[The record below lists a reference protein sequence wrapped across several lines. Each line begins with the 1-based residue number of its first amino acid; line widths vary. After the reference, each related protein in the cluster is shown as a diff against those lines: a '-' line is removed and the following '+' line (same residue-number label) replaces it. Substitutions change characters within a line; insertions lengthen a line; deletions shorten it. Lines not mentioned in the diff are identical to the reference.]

1 MRMGHLEIRVMEPTH
16 NGEPVLLTASGAS
29 TRVAFPRVDIETDR
43 LRVAWCLI
51 GAGAAT
57 ASGSNR
63 IKHLNAYFTKT
74 ISTLVNRVDN
84 DEMREIASRWGQTV
98 IYKHRNQIS
107 PLAVVA
113 LLVGGKTTD
122 EFGDLVPA
130 YDGMIDPGLQQTAR
144 ILFGHPVS
152 HCGVDQ
158 CGVCRAIATDD
169 WHIAFKLATLDDYEI
184 ALGALIELYLG
195 GLADG
200 LTAQAT
206 TPRAVRPAIGF
217 STAAG
222 TLVAKLPRTPG
233 MIRREDVPPH
243 EFVDRRGWP
252 MMGNVAA
259 KDQLYVYL
267 NDGTKQTHKEYED
280 ENF

>member
-1 MRMGHLEIRVMEPTH
+1 MEPTH
-16 NGEPVLLTASGAS
+16 NGELVLLTASGAS
-29 TRVAFPRVDIETDR
+29 TRVTFPRVDIETDR

-74 ISTLVNRVDN
+74 ISTLVDRVDN

-98 IYKHRNQIS
+98 IYKQRNLIS

-130 YDGMIDPGLQQTAR
+130 YDGMVDPDLQQTAR
-144 ILFGHPVS
+144 TLFGHPVG
-152 HCGVDQ
+152 HCGMDG
-158 CGVCRAIATDD
+158 CGVCRAVATDD
-169 WHIAFKLATLDDYEI
+169 WHIAFKLATRNDYEI

-206 TPRAVRPAIGF
+206 TPRAVRPAVGF
-217 STAAG
+217 SSVAG
-222 TLVAKLPRTPG
+222 TPVPKLPRTPG
-233 MIRREDVPPH
+233 MVRREDVLPQD
-243 EFVDRRGWP
+243 FRDRRGFV

-259 KDQLYVYL
+259 KDRLYVYL
-267 NDGTKQTHKEYED
+267 TDGTKQTHDEYED

>member
-1 MRMGHLEIRVMEPTH
+1 MGHLEIRDMEPTH
-16 NGEPVLLTASGAS
+16 NGGPVLLTASGAS
-29 TRVAFPRVDIETDR
+29 TRVTFPRVNIETDR

-74 ISTLVNRVDN
+74 ISTLVDRVDN

-98 IYKHRNQIS
+98 IYKQRNLIS

-130 YDGMIDPGLQQTAR
+130 YDGMVDPDLQQTAR
-144 ILFGHPVS
+144 TLFGHPVG
-152 HCGVDQ
+152 HCGMDG
-158 CGVCRAIATDD
+158 CGVCRAVATDD
-169 WHIAFKLATLDDYEI
+169 WHIAFKLATRNDYEI

-206 TPRAVRPAIGF
+206 TPRAVRPAVGF
-217 STAAG
+217 SSVAG
-222 TLVAKLPRTPG
+222 TPVPKLPRTPG
-233 MIRREDVPPH
+233 MVRREDVLPQD
-243 EFVDRRGWP
+243 FRDRRGFV

-259 KDQLYVYL
+259 KDRLYVYL
-267 NDGTKQTHKEYED
+267 TDGTKQTHDEYED

>member
-1 MRMGHLEIRVMEPTH
+1 MGHLEIRVMEPTH
-16 NGEPVLLTASGAS
+16 NEELVLLTASGAS
-29 TRVAFPRVDIETDR
+29 TRISFPRVDVVTDR

-57 ASGSNR
+57 ASGANR
-63 IKHLNAYFTKT
+63 IKHLHAYFSKT
-74 ISTLVNRVDN
+74 ISTLVGRVNN
-84 DEMREIASRWGQTV
+84 DEMRELASRWGQTV

-113 LLVGGKTTD
+113 LLVGGKTAD

-130 YDGMIDPGLQQTAR
+130 YDGMVDPDLQQTAR
-144 ILFGHPVS
+144 VLFGHPVG
-152 HCGVDQ
+152 HCGVDG
-158 CGVCRAIATDD
+158 CGVCRAIAADD
-169 WHIAFKLATLDDYEI
+169 WHIAFKLATRDDYEI

-206 TPRAVRPAIGF
+206 TPRAVRPAVEF
-217 STAAG
+217 STVAG
-222 TLVAKLPRTPG
+222 TPVPKLPRTPG
-233 MIRREDVPPH
+233 MVRREDVLPQD
-243 EFVDRRGWP
+243 FRDRRGYV
-252 MMGNVAA
+252 MMANVAA
-259 KDQLYVYL
+259 KDRLYVYL
-267 NDGTKQTHKEYED
+267 NDGTKQTHDDYED

>member
-1 MRMGHLEIRVMEPTH
+1 MGHLEIRDMEPTH
-16 NGEPVLLTASGAS
+16 NGGPLLLTASGAS
-29 TRVAFPRVDIETDR
+29 TRVTFPRVNIETDR

-74 ISTLVNRVDN
+74 ISTLVDRVDN

-98 IYKHRNQIS
+98 IYKQRNLIS

-122 EFGDLVPA
+122 EFGDLVPT
-130 YDGMIDPGLQQTAR
+130 YDGMVDPDLQQTAR
-144 ILFGHPVS
+144 VLFGHPVG
-152 HCGVDQ
+152 HCGVDG

-169 WHIAFKLATLDDYEI
+169 WHIAFKLATRDDYEI

-206 TPRAVRPAIGF
+206 TPRAVRPGIGYTVLNAD
-217 STAAG
+217 STP
-222 TLVAKLPRTPG
+222 KLERTPG
-233 MIRREDVPPH
+233 MVRRGDVPDH
-243 EFVDRRGWP
+243 EFRDRQGYP
-252 MMGNVAA
+252 MMGNVIA
-259 KDQLYVYL
+259 KDRLYVYL
-267 NDGTKQTHKEYED
+267 KDGRKQTHKEYED

>member
-1 MRMGHLEIRVMEPTH
+1 MEPTH
-16 NGEPVLLTASGAS
+16 NEELVLLTASGAS
-29 TRVAFPRVDIETDR
+29 TRISFPRVDAVTDR

-63 IKHLNAYFTKT
+63 IKHLHAYFTKT
-74 ISTLVNRVDN
+74 IATLVGRVDN

-98 IYKHRNQIS
+98 IYKQRNLIS

-122 EFGDLVPA
+122 EFGDLVPT
-130 YDGMIDPGLQQTAR
+130 YEGMVDPDLQQTAR
-144 ILFGHPVS
+144 VLFGHPVG
-152 HCGVDQ
+152 HCGADG

-169 WHIAFKLATLDDYEI
+169 WHIAFKLATRDDYEI

-206 TPRAVRPAIGF
+206 TPRAVRPAVGF
-217 STAAG
+217 STVTG
-222 TLVAKLPRTPG
+222 TAVPKLPRTPG
-233 MIRREDVPPH
+233 MVRREDVLPQD
-243 EFVDRRGWP
+243 FRDRRGFV

-259 KDQLYVYL
+259 KDRLYVYL
-267 NDGTKQTHKEYED
+267 NDGTKQTHDDYEE

>member
-1 MRMGHLEIRVMEPTH
+1 MGHLEIRDMEPTH
-16 NGEPVLLTASGAS
+16 NGGPLLLTASGAS
-29 TRVAFPRVDIETDR
+29 TRVTFPRVNIETDR

-74 ISTLVNRVDN
+74 ISTLVDRVDN

-98 IYKHRNQIS
+98 IYKQRNLIS

-122 EFGDLVPA
+122 EFGDLVPT
-130 YDGMIDPGLQQTAR
+130 YDGMVDPDLQQTAR
-144 ILFGHPVS
+144 VLFGHPVG
-152 HCGVDQ
+152 HCGVDG

-169 WHIAFKLATLDDYEI
+169 WHIAFKLATRDDYEI

-206 TPRAVRPAIGF
+206 TPRAVRPSVGF
-217 STAAG
+217 STKG
-222 TLVAKLPRTPG
+222 GEVAVKVDRTPG
-233 MIRREDVPPH
+233 MVRREDCKPH
-243 EFVDRRGWP
+243 EFLDRRGFP
-252 MMGNVAA
+252 MMGNVVA
-259 KDQLYVYL
+259 KDRLFVYL
-267 NDGTKQTHKEYED
+267 SNGSKQTHDQYED

>member
-1 MRMGHLEIRVMEPTH
+1 MGHLEIRVMEPTH
-16 NGEPVLLTASGAS
+16 NGELVLLTASGAS
-29 TRVAFPRVDIETDR
+29 TRIAFPRVDVVTDR

-74 ISTLVNRVDN
+74 ISTLVGRVDI

-98 IYKHRNQIS
+98 IYKQRNLIS

-122 EFGDLVPA
+122 EFGDLVPT
-130 YDGMIDPGLQQTAR
+130 YDGMVDPDLHKTAR
-144 ILFGHPVS
+144 ILFGHPVG
-152 HCGVDQ
+152 HCGVDG
-158 CGVCRAIATDD
+158 CGVCRAVATDD
-169 WHIAFKLATLDDYEI
+169 WHIAFKLATRDDYEI

-206 TPRAVRPAIGF
+206 TPRAVRPAVGF
-217 STAAG
+217 STVAG
-222 TLVAKLPRTPG
+222 TPVPKLPRTPG
-233 MIRREDVPPH
+233 MVRRGDVPDH
-243 EFVDRRGWP
+243 EFCDRRGYTF
-252 MMGNVAA
+252 MGSVIA
-259 KDQLYVYL
+259 KDRLYVYL
-267 NDGTKQTHKEYED
+267 KDGGKQTHQEYED

>member
-1 MRMGHLEIRVMEPTH
+1 MGHLEIRVMEPTH
-16 NGEPVLLTASGAS
+16 NGELVLLTASGAS
-29 TRVAFPRVDIETDR
+29 TRVPLPRVNLETDR

-74 ISTLVNRVDN
+74 ISTLVDRVDN

-98 IYKHRNQIS
+98 IYKQRNLIS

-122 EFGDLVPA
+122 EFGDLVPT
-130 YDGMIDPGLQQTAR
+130 YDGMVDPDLHKTAR
-144 ILFGHPVS
+144 ILFGHPVG
-152 HCGVDQ
+152 HCGVDG
-158 CGVCRAIATDD
+158 CGVCRAVATDD
-169 WHIAFKLATLDDYEI
+169 WHIAFKLATRDDYEI

-206 TPRAVRPAIGF
+206 TPRAVRPAVGF
-217 STAAG
+217 STVAG
-222 TLVAKLPRTPG
+222 TPVPKLPRTPG
-233 MIRREDVPPH
+233 MVRREDVLPQD
-243 EFVDRRGWP
+243 FRDRRGYV
-252 MMGNVAA
+252 MMANVAA
-259 KDQLYVYL
+259 KDRLYVYL
-267 NDGTKQTHKEYED
+267 NDGTKQTHDDYDD

>member
-16 NGEPVLLTASGAS
+16 NGEFVLLTASGAS
-29 TRVAFPRVDIETDR
+29 TRVTFPRVDIETDR

-74 ISTLVNRVDN
+74 ISTLVNRLDN

-122 EFGDLVPA
+122 EFGDLVPT
-130 YDGMIDPGLQQTAR
+130 YDGMIDPDLQQTAR
-144 ILFGHPVS
+144 ILFGHPVG
-152 HCGVDQ
+152 HCGVDH

-169 WHIAFKLATLDDYEI
+169 WHIAFKLATRDDYEI

-206 TPRAVRPAIGF
+206 TPRAVRPAVGF
-217 STAAG
+217 STIAG
-222 TLVAKLPRTPG
+222 TPVAKLPRTPG

-243 EFVDRRGWP
+243 EFRDRRGFV

-259 KDQLYVYL
+259 KDRLYVYL

>member
-1 MRMGHLEIRVMEPTH
+1 MGHLEIRVMEPTH
-16 NGEPVLLTASGAS
+16 NGELVLLTASGAS
-29 TRVAFPRVDIETDR
+29 TRISFPRVDVVTDR

-74 ISTLVNRVDN
+74 ISTLVGRVDN

-98 IYKHRNQIS
+98 IYKQRNLIS

-122 EFGDLVPA
+122 EFGDLVPT
-130 YDGMIDPGLQQTAR
+130 YDGMVDPDLHKTAR
-144 ILFGHPVS
+144 ILFGHPVG
-152 HCGVDQ
+152 HCGVDG
-158 CGVCRAIATDD
+158 CGVCRAVATDD
-169 WHIAFKLATLDDYEI
+169 WHIAFKLATRDDYEI

-206 TPRAVRPAIGF
+206 TPRAVRPSVGF
-217 STAAG
+217 STKGGEIA
-222 TLVAKLPRTPG
+222 VKVDRTPG
-233 MIRREDVPPH
+233 MVRREDCKPH
-243 EFVDRRGWP
+243 EFLDRRGFP
-252 MMGNVAA
+252 MMGNVVA
-259 KDQLYVYL
+259 KDRLFVYL
-267 NDGTKQTHKEYED
+267 SDGSKQTHDQYED